1 MTSNSYAGFRS
12 ALTVSTDEQTAI
24 QAFANLSHAGG
35 KVLPGLVDRRICE
48 AWLYLHGQY
57 ITSSA
62 DTGYTYVI
70 SGDTVT
76 VERSTP

>member
-1 MTSNSYAGFRS
+1 MTSSSYAGFRS
-12 ALTVSTDEQTAI
+12 AIAAPVVEQTVI

-70 SGDTVT
+70 SGDTVI
-76 VERSTP
+76 VERRTP